1 MNGKMK
7 TRRPDFG
14 MRRFGEPPN
23 SSIHPVSAQT
33 GTAGRSGF
41 TLIELLVV
49 IAIIAI
55 LAAMLLPALAKAK
68 VKAQSTYCL
77 NNLKQLQLGW
87 KLYETDYTDCFPIN
101 TSRVLA
107 GSPQSISNSWVL
119 GDVKL
124 DLTTSNIVNGSLYTY
139 VGSTAIYR
147 CPADRA
153 SVRGNASWP
162 HTRSYS
168 VEGWLGANFNY
179 NDGWVW
185 PDPYYTGPYSTGPYV
200 YKTREFLTTFPG
212 PSDIFVLIDDN
223 EKTIDDGIF
232 VISTDQWYDYPADR
246 HNQGANLSF
255 LDGHTEHHRWRSPKT
270 INGTW
275 TYGTNPAVTK
285 DVPDHDWLAARLP
298 TK

>member
-1 MNGKMK
+1 MK
-7 TRRPDFG
+7 TARLDLG
-14 MRRFGEPPN
+14 MRCFGEPPN
-23 SSIHPVSAQT
+23 KRAELVSART
-33 GTAGRSGF
+33 GASGHSGF

-68 VKAQSTYCL
+68 VKAQSNYCL

-87 KLYETDYTDCFPIN
+87 KLYETDFNDCFPIN

-107 GSPQSISNSWVL
+107 GSPQNISNSWVL
-119 GDVKL
+119 GNVKL
-124 DLTTSNIVNGSLYTY
+124 DVTTSNIVNGSLYPY
-139 VGSTAIYR
+139 VASVASYR

-153 SVRGNASWP
+153 TIRGNASWP

-179 NDGWVW
+179 NDGWAW
-185 PDPYYTGPYSTGPYV
+185 PDPYSTGPYV

-212 PSDIFVLIDDN
+212 PSDIFALIDDN

-232 VISTDQWYDYPADR
+232 VIGTIDWYDYPADR
-246 HNQGANLSF
+246 HNQGINLSF
-255 LDGHTEHHRWRSPKT
+255 LDGHAEHHHWRSPKT
-270 INGTW
+270 IHGNWVYATD
-275 TYGTNPAVTK
+275 PHVTK
-285 DVPDHDWLAARLP
+285 DVPDYDWLVARLP

>member
-1 MNGKMK
+1 MRCSSKSSPLRNTPASSK
-7 TRRPDFG
+7 TQATRCG
-14 MRRFGEPPN
+14 
-23 SSIHPVSAQT
+23 
-33 GTAGRSGF
+33 GF

-87 KLYETDYTDCFPIN
+87 KLYETDYNDCFPIN

-119 GDVKL
+119 GNVQL
-124 DLTTSNIVNGSLYTY
+124 DLNTSNIVNGSLYTY
-139 VGSTAIYR
+139 VATVASYR

-153 SVRGNASWP
+153 IVRNDPSWP

-179 NDGWVW
+179 NDGVFW
-185 PDPYYTGPYSTGPYV
+185 PDPSRTGGYV

-212 PSDIFVLIDDN
+212 PSDIFALIDDN

-232 VISTDQWYDYPADR
+232 VIGDTWYDYPSDR

-255 LDGHTEHHRWRSPKT
+255 LDGHAEHHRWIKPKKVL
-270 INGTW
+270 NGNHPPNSTS
-275 TYGTNPAVTK
+275 
-285 DVPDHDWLAARLP
+285 DVPDHDWLAVHLP